1 MARMIPE
8 LTKDQLRELPSK
20 AEANFYVACRDHLPN
35 DILVIH
41 SAGWVYRDAGGRI
54 REGEADFTLASPSTG
69 ILAVEVKGGGV
80 KFDSLTKRWSSVDGN
95 GACHEIKDPFRQA
108 SNERHAIIDQLTG
121 HPTWRQW
128 KGKRFTIGHAVMLT
142 NIDETKPL
150 ESPDRPKEII
160 GIGSDLGAMPA
171 WFNRVMSFW
180 RQKDDDPLGSSGVRL
195 LEEVLCK
202 SVAVRPVL
210 RTTIDAAE
218 RERIQLTAKQA
229 KILRIIGGRKRAVI
243 SGGAGTGKTLIAVE
257 KARQLMQ
264 TGGNVLFL
272 CYNRPLADALASSIP
287 SQDKLHVMTFHQL
300 CEHRVAL
307 ARNQSKSDLFAE
319 AEAAYPGD
327 SLKHRFDVQYP
338 YALALSNETL
348 TEKYDAIVVD
358 EAQDFSDEYWF
369 AIEELLRDPKSGHLY
384 IFIDQNQTL
393 YKRHGNL
400 PIDEEA
406 FSLAANCRNTE
417 PIHQAGYAYYKGEP
431 VDSPELPGPP
441 VIKSSFE
448 DDARQAGAVAHRVRQ
463 WITEEKLDPEQITVL
478 VAKQPK
484 AALYELLSQQ
494 ALPGSV
500 SWAFEEHG
508 RRRTVLVDTV
518 KRFKGLEAEAVV
530 LWVGDEVTDE
540 EQWETLYV
548 GTTRAKSLLCIVG
561 SKRVFASM
569 KALYQ

>member
-8 LTKDQLRELPSK
+8 LTKDQLRELPSR
-20 AEANFYVACRDHLPN
+20 AEANFYVACRDQLPN

-80 KFDSLTKRWSSVDGN
+80 EYDPLTKRWTSVDRNGN
-95 GACHEIKDPFRQA
+95 RHEIKDPFRQA
-108 SNERHAIIDQLTG
+108 SNERHAIIDQLSG

-128 KGKRFTIGHAVMLT
+128 KGKRIAIGHSVMLT
-142 NIDETKPL
+142 DINETKPL
-150 ESPDRPKEII
+150 EGPDRPKEII
-160 GIGSDLGAMPA
+160 GVGSDLGAMPA
-171 WFNRVMSFW
+171 WFNRVMNFW
-180 RQKDDDPLGSSGVRL
+180 RQKDDDPLGSTGVRL

-210 RTTIDAAE
+210 RTTVDAAE

-264 TGGNVLFL
+264 AGSDVLFL
-272 CYNRPLADALASSIP
+272 CYNRPLADALATSVP
-287 SQDKLHVMTFHQL
+287 SQDKLQIMSFHQL
-300 CEHRVAL
+300 CERRAAL
-307 ARNQSKSDLFAE
+307 VQAQFGKDLFAD
-319 AEAAYPGD
+319 ADAAYPGD
-327 SLKHRFDVQYP
+327 TRKHRFEVQYP
-338 YALALSNETL
+338 YALALSNEEL
-348 TEKYDAIVVD
+348 TEKYDAIVID

-369 AIEELLRDPKSGHLY
+369 AIEELLRDPANGHLY

-400 PIDEEA
+400 PIEEEP

-417 PIHQAGYAYYKGEP
+417 PIHQAGYVYYKGEP

-441 VIKSSFE
+441 VIKCSFE
-448 DDARQAGAVAHRVRQ
+448 DDVRQAEGVAQRVRQ
-463 WITEEKLDPEQITVL
+463 WINDEKLDPEQITVL
-478 VAKQPK
+478 IAKQPK

-494 ALPGSV
+494 KLPGSIA
-500 SWAFEEHG
+500 WAFEEHG

-518 KRFKGLEAEAVV
+518 KRFKGLESEAVV
-530 LWVGDEVTDE
+530 LWVGEEVTDE

-569 KALYQ
+569 QSLCP

>member
-1 MARMIPE
+1 
-8 LTKDQLRELPSK
+8 
-20 AEANFYVACRDHLPN
+20 
-35 DILVIH
+35 
-41 SAGWVYRDAGGRI
+41 
-54 REGEADFTLASPSTG
+54 
-69 ILAVEVKGGGV
+69 
-80 KFDSLTKRWSSVDGN
+80 
-95 GACHEIKDPFRQA
+95 
-108 SNERHAIIDQLTG
+108 
-121 HPTWRQW
+121 
-128 KGKRFTIGHAVMLT
+128 
-142 NIDETKPL
+142 
-150 ESPDRPKEII
+150 
-160 GIGSDLGAMPA
+160 
-171 WFNRVMSFW
+171 
-180 RQKDDDPLGSSGVRL
+180 
-195 LEEVLCK
+195 
-202 SVAVRPVL
+202 
-210 RTTIDAAE
+210 
-218 RERIQLTAKQA
+218 
-229 KILRIIGGRKRAVI
+229 VI

-264 TGGNVLFL
+264 TGSNVLFL
-272 CYNRPLADALASSIP
+272 CYNRPLADVLASSIP
-287 SQDKLHVMTFHQL
+287 LQDKLHVMTFHQL
-300 CEHRVAL
+300 CEHRVEL
-307 ARNQSKSDLFAE
+307 ARIQLKSDLFAE

-400 PIDEEA
+400 PIDEEP

-417 PIHQAGYAYYKGEP
+417 PIHQAGYAYYQGEP
-431 VDSPELPGPP
+431 VDSPELPGHP

-448 DDARQAGAVAHRVRQ
+448 DDARQAEAVAHRVRQ

-484 AALYELLSQQ
+484 VAFYELLSQQ

-548 GTTRAKSLLCIVG
+548 GTTRAKSLLSIVG

-569 KALYQ
+569 QALLNSGGTSTLTQK